1 MYLIVGIKVEPIVNF
16 TVEETK
22 WILGRRIYDR
32 PNDPVTGEPL
42 KEYKTRKE
50 MYKIADWVFGLLPAD
65 VVMHLSREAMNDR
78 DDLDYVMSELD
89 DAGFIDCVED
99 NLQGKLIRVDDVIVF
114 GNRERDK
121 TYLDVSLDK
130 LTRVSKEVADAAA
143 KLNIPGSVDTV
154 IVVDESMCDN

>member
-1 MYLIVGIKVEPIVNF
+1 MYLIVGIKVEPIVKF
-16 TVEETK
+16 TIEETK

-42 KEYKTRKE
+42 EEYKTRKE

-65 VVMHLSREAMNDR
+65 VGMHLSRGAEDDPNELNDI
-78 DDLDYVMSELD
+78 MSELY
-89 DAGFIDCVED
+89 DAGFIDRIHYD
-99 NLQGKLIRVDDVIVF
+99 LQGKLIRVDDFIVF
-114 GNRERDK
+114 GNREGDK

-130 LTRVSKEVADAAA
+130 LARVSKEVADAAT